1 MHFPSVYNCSYK
13 PVNCIKPSMA
23 PIYFVGKFCSQ
34 QNLTVEHEQLHSL
47 ILGISPWAINEVPL
61 GLSIDT
67 VKD

>member
-1 MHFPSVYNCSYK
+1 
-13 PVNCIKPSMA
+13 MA